1 MTVLS
6 HASYPSLLFIIVA
19 KLFDIQFSLFDLL
32 ILVFFS
38 ILPDLDFL
46 FHKFI
51 KRQKYNSNFQH
62 HKWFTHWPI
71 TYVPLLILLFFFP
84 GLKLFLIC
92 YGLFSHLVLDTFL
105 AGDGM
110 MWFYPFSKKFFNLFA
125 QKINNHHGQEWFN
138 IYKKMTIWKIDIV
151 AFIVLLFAILLIKI

>member
-110 MWFYPFSKKFFNLFA
+110 MWFYPFSLHSYGEGLFSMFGLHA
-125 QKINNHHGQEWFN
+125 IEAGV
-138 IYKKMTIWKIDIV
+138 D
-151 AFIVLLFAILLIKI
+151 AFILLGWLRSEKHTS